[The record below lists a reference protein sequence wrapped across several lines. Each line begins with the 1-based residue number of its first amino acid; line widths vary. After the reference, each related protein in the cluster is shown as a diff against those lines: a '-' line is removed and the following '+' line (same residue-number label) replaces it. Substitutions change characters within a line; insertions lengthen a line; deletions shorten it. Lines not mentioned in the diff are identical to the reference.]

1 MNYDRLKNI
10 HQKHSK
16 YILPIKP
23 GMFLEIH
30 ENVWEWDTKRIW
42 KFKWLVIKV
51 KKPNHPDG
59 TFTIRGEV
67 ARMTIEKIYPLSFPN
82 FEKVILLD
90 DYKIRRS
97 KLYYI
102 RDKVGKDA
110 RFKSEIDA
118 SMRWV
123 DLLEWLQPK
132 KEEKVDVEV
141 NTEAVE
147 TPVEKQEMTE
157 TSAETLADT
166 QEVVEET
173 AVESVAENVEQA
185 VEEESTT
192 NNSENVD
199 DANVE
204 NENKEA
210 ESSWDEESEK

>member
-1 MNYDRLKNI
+1 
-10 HQKHSK
+10 
-16 YILPIKP
+16 
-23 GMFLEIH
+23 
-30 ENVWEWDTKRIW
+30 
-42 KFKWLVIKV
+42 
-51 KKPNHPDG
+51 
-59 TFTIRGEV
+59 
-67 ARMTIEKIYPLSFPN
+67 MTIEKIYPLSFPN

-147 TPVEKQEMTE
+147 S
-157 TSAETLADT
+157 SAETLAET
-166 QEVVEET
+166 QEVAEET
-173 AVESVAENVEQA
+173 SAELVVENVEQA

-192 NNSENVD
+192 NNSEDVD
-199 DANVE
+199 NTNVE
-204 NENKEA
+204 NENKET
-210 ESSWDEESEK
+210 ESSWDEESGK

>member
-1 MNYDRLKNI
+1 
-10 HQKHSK
+10 
-16 YILPIKP
+16 
-23 GMFLEIH
+23 
-30 ENVWEWDTKRIW
+30 
-42 KFKWLVIKV
+42 
-51 KKPNHPDG
+51 
-59 TFTIRGEV
+59 
-67 ARMTIEKIYPLSFPN
+67 MTIEKIYPLSFPN

-123 DLLEWLQPK
+123 DLLEWLQPE

-147 TPVEKQEMTE
+147 S
-157 TSAETLADT
+157 SAETLVDT
-166 QEVVEET
+166 REVAEET
-173 AVESVAENVEQA
+173 AAEPVVENVEQA

-192 NNSENVD
+192 NNSEDVD
-199 DANVE
+199 NTNVE
-204 NENKEA
+204 NENKET

>member
-51 KKPNHPDG
+51 KKPNHSDG

-147 TPVEKQEMTE
+147 TPVEKQEIVE
-157 TSAETLADT
+157 TSTET

-173 AVESVAENVEQA
+173 AVESVAESTEQV